1 MFTGIVE
8 GTATVRQLRRAGGA
22 ARLDLEMGPLAEGVR
37 EGDSVSVDGVCLT
50 AAAIKGGAIAFD
62 ISSETLSRSTLGRL
76 RQGEA
81 TNIER
86 AVKVGDRLGGH
97 FVLGHVDGLGRIESL
112 DREAGQWTLRVAAEG
127 QIVSRLVPKGSV
139 AVDGIS
145 LTVAS
150 LHGSAFS
157 IAVIPHT
164 LEHTTLAVAGSGD
177 AVNLELDI
185 LGKYVE
191 RLLSTGAISPGEPG
205 GMTEEFL
212 SEHGF
217 I

>member
-8 GTATVRQLRRAGGA
+8 GTATVQQLQRLSGA
-22 ARLDLEMGPLAEGVR
+22 ARLELDMGPLAEDVR
-37 EGDSVSVDGVCLT
+37 KGDSVSVDGVCLT
-50 AAAIKGGAIAFD
+50 ATAVTGSAVAFD
-62 ISSETLSRSTLGRL
+62 VSSETLSRSTLGRL
-76 RQGEA
+76 RRGDA
-81 TNIER
+81 ANIER
-86 AVKVGDRLGGH
+86 ALKVGGRLGGH

-112 DREAGQWTLRVAAEG
+112 DREPGQWTLRIVAEREM
-127 QIVSRLVPKGSV
+127 ISRLVPKGSV

-150 LHGSAFS
+150 LHENAFA

-164 LEHTTLAVAGSGD
+164 LEHTTLADAGSD
-177 AVNLELDI
+177 QAVNLELDI

-191 RLLSTGAISPGEPG
+191 RLLSTGSIGPGEKG
-205 GMTEEFL
+205 GLTEEFL